1 MIIIGIVKEL
11 TAPKVRAIPRT
22 LKYAAQPA
30 INNAEVPIIRV
41 NKFIP
46 ILKKQVEI
54 ITLILMRPFYI
65 ISHNFSHKASIN

>member
-1 MIIIGIVKEL
+1 MMIIGIVKEL

-30 INNAEVPIIRV
+30 INNAEAPIIRV

-46 ILKKQVEI
+46 IFFHNPEFTK
-54 ITLILMRPFYI
+54 TRSY
-65 ISHNFSHKASIN
+65 SHP